1 MEILKWQVLNN
12 GRLEKLTLGGQ
23 LEYFKLTCER
33 VKWLDEL
40 LQCCDP
46 DLWNGHLSAG
56 ERDLSLLSAT

>member
-1 MEILKWQVLNN
+1 MHFSMTSKATALFE
-12 GRLEKLTLGGQ
+12 GLTL
-23 LEYFKLTCER
+23 
-33 VKWLDEL
+33 KWLDEL